1 MIKLVT
7 FATNG
12 TLKKK
17 LNENQT
23 KCCFTW
29 KDENHNSCKP
39 IEVTTNMTNT
49 INGYKS
55 VQS

>member
-39 IEVTTNMTNT
+39 IEV
-49 INGYKS
+49 
-55 VQS
+55 